1 MQVRDSDAQFRAHEA
16 AGAYVAVNGE
26 RIFYPTE
33 GHRSEGS
40 SVGMLPGVPTSPYL
54 YRKLISLSVGRH
66 FVLAPDFPGLGLSAK
81 PPGRDYSWTALAQFV
96 ADFATTL
103 KLKPMHLVLHDLGG
117 PIGLEFAI
125 RHPGMVASITLL
137 NAPMQASTYKMPA
150 IMRLLATPGLNRLA
164 FGLLQPR
171 LMLLAW
177 RRMGVTG
184 QYSVSLT
191 DMQVYRRMLTHN
203 DGQQS
208 FLKIMQT
215 IDTTAAKDRFLDEGL
230 RRLGKP
236 ALVIW
241 GQNDPA
247 IPASQRE
254 WFTQRVPGAAVHLLN
269 AKHFLMEDHAEEMSS
284 LLLPFWDQVDGVQT
298 ESKLARDRLGERPEM
313 KGWHKQGN

>member
-26 RIFYPTE
+26 RIFYRTE
-33 GHRSEGS
+33 GDRGDGS
-40 SVGMLPGVPTSPYL
+40 PVVMLHGVPTSSYL

-103 KLKPMHLVLHDLGG
+103 KLKPMHLVLHDLSG

-125 RHPGMVASITLL
+125 RNPGMVASITLL
-137 NAPMQASTYKMPA
+137 NAPMQASTYKMPL
-150 IMRLLATPGLNRLA
+150 IMQLLATPGLNRLTFA
-164 FGLLQPR
+164 LLQPR

-177 RRMGVTG
+177 RSMGVTG
-184 QYSVSLT
+184 QYSVSLA

-215 IDTTAAKDRFLDEGL
+215 IDTTAEKNRFLDEGL

-313 KGWHKQGN
+313 RGWHKQGN